1 MAILRQSWKQ
11 KGPLFTEYGV
21 TIRCVRRDQTASN
34 MTLHYFSDGTCHLMF
49 ARNKEQY
56 FVPVVMVLKAL
67 VDVSDVKI
75 FLSVMSGEEE
85 DSTMKG
91 AMEGMLTNL
100 LLEGLTDQKTILKYI
115 GERFRLKAELP
126 ESVTDED
133 VAKHILK

>member
-1 MAILRQSWKQ
+1 MSGGCVLVSNGIFCDVNIP
-11 KGPLFTEYGV
+11 PL
-21 TIRCVRRDQTASN
+21 Q
-34 MTLHYFSDGTCHLMF
+34 
-49 ARNKEQY
+49 
-56 FVPVVMVLKAL
+56 AL

-115 GERFRLKAELP
+115 GEF
-126 ESVTDED
+126 
-133 VAKHILK
+133 